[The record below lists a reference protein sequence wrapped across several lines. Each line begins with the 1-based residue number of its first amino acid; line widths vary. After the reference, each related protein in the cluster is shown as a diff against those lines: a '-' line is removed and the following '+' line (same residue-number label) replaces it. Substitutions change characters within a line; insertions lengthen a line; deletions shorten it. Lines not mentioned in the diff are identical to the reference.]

1 MVREMSDVAAKRFHF
16 KKVNLRAAACLL
28 LLPFLLLL
36 LLLLLCSVSMILTPL
51 HFVTFKFQTMI
62 LFYFEL

>member
-36 LLLLLCSVSMILTPL
+36 SA
-51 HFVTFKFQTMI
+51 TMPRVGAGAAAGCAPWP
-62 LFYFEL
+62 